1 MVNHNL
7 SSKKGFKRVW
17 HMAIF
22 ATVFLFMSMLP
33 SLNCQTYTTVTN
45 DILFLVLTVE
55 EMNIQSGIWNSLDA
69 KLDAALNAID
79 DLNANNDK
87 AALNSMVAFTN
98 AVEAQQGKQISDF
111 DAALLLIDANII
123 ISKLERIV
131 SGVCPIC
138 GGTTCVPPCPNAEV

>member
-7 SSKKGFKRVW
+7 SSIKGFKRVL

-33 SLNCQTYTTVTN
+33 SLTCQTYTTVTN

-55 EMNIQSGIWNSLDA
+55 EMNIHTGISNSLDA
-69 KLDAALNAID
+69 KLESALKALD
-79 DLNANNDK
+79 DLKENNDK
-87 AALNSMVAFTN
+87 AALNSMDAFVN
-98 AVEAQQGKQISDF
+98 AVEAQRGNFISEF
-111 DAALLLIDANII
+111 NASLLLLDANII
-123 ISKLERIV
+123 ISKIERIV

-138 GGTTCVPPCPNAEV
+138 GGVICVPPCPNA